1 MSCIACGDGFARIC
15 GLAVL
20 IMLCS
25 TGAFAQFE
33 PNTERWGMDFRDF
46 AVPENPKACLDA
58 CRAEPRCRSF
68 GFRIAAV
75 AGGRPHCWLKSGI
88 PPARYTLGSVSGIV
102 RPEEGAV
109 RSLTLELD
117 TDRGG
122 SDFRDF
128 AVRENPRSCYDACRI
143 DGRCKAFSFR
153 TAASS
158 NDRPHCWL
166 KDAVP
171 PRKFTRGVVS
181 GVVR

>member
-1 MSCIACGDGFARIC
+1 
-15 GLAVL
+15 V
-20 IMLCS
+20 
-25 TGAFAQFE
+25 
-33 PNTERWGMDFRDF
+33 
-46 AVPENPKACLDA
+46 VPENPRACLDA

-68 GFRIAAV
+68 SFRTAAV

-88 PPARYTLGSVSGIV
+88 PPARYTQGSVSGIV

-109 RSLTLELD
+109 RPPAFELD

-128 AVRENPRSCYDACRI
+128 AVLENPRSCYEACRD
-143 DGRCKAFSFR
+143 DGRCRAFSFR
-153 TAASS
+153 TDAASKGLA
-158 NDRPHCWL
+158 HCWL

-171 PRKFTRGVVS
+171 RPKFTRGVVS